1 MCESEV
7 LLSSSYVVCKP
18 HNFVAVFALAHSK
31 SQSNCIFFWWK
42 KLYSLK
48 ISLNFVSLSA
58 MIGNDYEKILI
69 CTCLI
74 FCLQTISRGIYNQVA
89 SQETKELKRTINFSN
104 HNLAANSSWTTQ
116 LSVDQTWD
124 TETDMENVDCQNIR
138 QGRRCWAF
146 TYRYLHIIANDNFL
160 EDFSH
165 W

>member
-1 MCESEV
+1 M
-7 LLSSSYVVCKP
+7 
-18 HNFVAVFALAHSK
+18 
-31 SQSNCIFFWWK
+31 I
-42 KLYSLK
+42 LK
-48 ISLNFVSLSA
+48 
-58 MIGNDYEKILI
+58 KILT

-146 TYRYLHIIANDNFL
+146 TYRYISYQTTIFWKIFL
-160 EDFSH
+160 IDKPLSEPSLGFWFCRRRGHSVELKLRWWFCVH
-165 W
+165 TSTCPEIYF